1 MGEIKAIG
9 VLTSGGDAPGMNA
22 AIRSVVR
29 TARFKNITVKGILR
43 GFSGLMNNNMIDLT
57 LRSVSGKLQR
67 GGTILYSARCPE
79 FKEDEGV
86 EMAKQNCIDA
96 GLDGLIVC
104 GGDGSFRGARDLSL
118 KGIPCIGIP
127 GTIDNDIP
135 STEITIGFDTAVN
148 TVVENVDKI
157 RDTSES
163 HNRCSV
169 VEVMGRNCGDIALH
183 AAISCGA
190 ECVLL
195 PEVEYDMERDV
206 IENIHNTLNI
216 GKHHFIIIVAEG
228 VVNNHMGKQ
237 TFKSC
242 EGMAEYIQARTGIE
256 TRSSVIGHVQR
267 GGSPTMRDR
276 VLASMMGNYAVEL
289 LVQGKGNRVVGMQ
302 QSKMVDYDIY
312 EALKMKKNLDR
323 DLLRIFNEIS
333 KI

>member
-1 MGEIKAIG
+1 
-9 VLTSGGDAPGMNA
+9 
-22 AIRSVVR
+22 
-29 TARFKNITVKGILR
+29 
-43 GFSGLMNNNMIDLT
+43 
-57 LRSVSGKLQR
+57 
-67 GGTILYSARCPE
+67 
-79 FKEDEGV
+79 
-86 EMAKQNCIDA
+86 
-96 GLDGLIVC
+96 
-104 GGDGSFRGARDLSL
+104 
-118 KGIPCIGIP
+118 
-127 GTIDNDIP
+127 
-135 STEITIGFDTAVN
+135 
-148 TVVENVDKI
+148 
-157 RDTSES
+157 
-163 HNRCSV
+163 
-169 VEVMGRNCGDIALH
+169 
-183 AAISCGA
+183 
-190 ECVLL
+190 
-195 PEVEYDMERDV
+195 VEYDMERDV

>member
-1 MGEIKAIG
+1 MGEIKTIG

-228 VVNNHMGKQ
+228 VVNSHMGKQ